1 MRTEAHVNASM
12 RHRLWTAHGLA
23 LACALACAC
32 EAKHED
38 AVKKESDVPKLAVT
52 SSAFAQEGSIPA
64 RFTCD
69 GDDASPPLA
78 WSGAPASAQSYA
90 LIMDDPDAP
99 VGTWVHWVAWNIA
112 GTELAEG
119 VAKDASLASG
129 MRQGQNSWPR
139 TGYGGPCPPS
149 GIHRYYFKVYA
160 LDRQLDLAPKT
171 DAKALAAAMSGHIVA
186 QGELMGRYAR
196 KR

>member
-1 MRTEAHVNASM
+1 MESGAHSNGASLRRM
-12 RHRLWTAHGLA
+12 GFWFGL
-23 LACALACAC
+23 ALACAC
-32 EAKHED
+32 EARHED
-38 AVKKESDVPKLAVT
+38 GVKKDSDVPKLAVT
-52 SSAFAQEGSIPA
+52 SSAFAHEGSIPA

-78 WSGAPASAQSYA
+78 WSGAPAAAKSYA

-99 VGTWVHWVAWNIA
+99 AGTWVHWVAWNIA

-129 MRQGQNSWPR
+129 ARQGQNSWSR

-149 GIHRYYFKVYA
+149 GIHRYFFKVYA

-171 DAKALAAAMSGHIVA
+171 DAKALTAAMSGHIVA
-186 QGELMGRYAR
+186 QGELMGRYSR